1 MNGALLVAAKD
12 LQAELNRKEA
22 FIATLALAVLLV
34 LVPALAFE
42 DVERPERLAAGV
54 LWTAFTLSSMLGLAR
69 GFTAEVDKGTLDALV
84 LAPVD
89 RSSVYFGK
97 FLANLALAFLVE
109 ALVLPIFGLF
119 FQADVG
125 PWVVPL
131 LPVLVLGTVGL
142 VGVVTF
148 LSALASQARAWVIVL
163 PMLLLPALFPLLTM
177 AVTSTERILDGLPFA
192 AYRQAT
198 ILMGAYDAVVLTLAW
213 MTFDRVLEE

>member
-22 FIATLALAVLLV
+22 FIATLALALLLV
-34 LVPALAFE
+34 LVPALGFE
-42 DVERPERLAAGV
+42 DIEQPERLAAGV

-84 LAPVD
+84 LAPIE

-109 ALVLPIFGLF
+109 LVVLPLFGLF
-119 FQADVG
+119 FRFDLG
-125 PWVVPL
+125 PWLAPL
-131 LPVLVLGTVGL
+131 LPILVLGTVGL

-163 PMLLLPALFPLLTM
+163 PILLLPALFPLLTM
-177 AVTSTERILDGLPFA
+177 AVTSTERVLAGLPFQ
-192 AYRQAT
+192 AYQRAT
-198 ILMGAYDAVVLTLAW
+198 ILMAAYDAVVLTLAW
-213 MTFDRVLEE
+213 MTFDHVLEE